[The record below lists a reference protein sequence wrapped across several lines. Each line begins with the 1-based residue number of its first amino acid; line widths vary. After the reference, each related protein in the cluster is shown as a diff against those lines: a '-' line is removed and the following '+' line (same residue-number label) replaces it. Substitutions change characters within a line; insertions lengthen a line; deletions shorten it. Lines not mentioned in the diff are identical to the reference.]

1 MCRREEVSCCGLWV
15 VGNVSGQEERFFLSY
30 NVVLGSKLGMPWK
43 GSGSS
48 CFEDKAQEIVE

>member
-1 MCRREEVSCCGLWV
+1 MVDQSVRRCVVKKRVV
-15 VGNVSGQEERFFLSY
+15 VGCGQEEERFFLSC
-30 NVVLGSKLGMPWK
+30 VVLGSKRGMPWK